1 MIQRRTRLYLNR
13 MQGQRFDP
21 SRHAPKG
28 PTPPS
33 RPTILASTF
42 ITSFIGIAITAALTY
57 NAQWFIERNTPVI
70 TGAFGATAV
79 LIYGAIDSPL
89 AQPRNVFC
97 GHIMSALVGVSL
109 YKLFNLMNAATFDRL
124 HWLLCSLSVSVSL
137 FLMQLT
143 QTVHP
148 PASATALIAVT
159 GGDTIYNLG
168 YWYVLCPVGLG
179 ITMMLTVAIIGN
191 NIARRYPMHWWSA
204 KNRSI
209 TIVNQDMSA
218 VIADLVSEDSRI
230 DCCPDSEITGHANPD
245 DDDDNL
251 STCPTSQVETK
262 KGGATTDTDITSQ
275 ERRTSLA
282 RSNTHSATTEVGSP
296 QSHDSHRH
304 HHHHHN
310 EKQHHGVEQY
320 AVFYEGEQHKDLE
333 NGEHVHLRRHI
344 TRSSTNSHGA
354 QETSAPTA
362 AAAVAANT
370 LNIDLE
376 QGITHSNCHR
386 RRSTDHS
393 SMRIQK
399 RGSFLTVGS
408 EDHQRTIQ
416 ELQAR
421 IHELEIELARQRDG
435 QPRVQHSQPG
445 SDSITSTPAS
455 PSQQP

>member
-97 GHIMSALVGVSL
+97 GHIMSAL
-109 YKLFNLMNAATFDRL
+109 
-124 HWLLCSLSVSVSL
+124 
-137 FLMQLT
+137 LT

-179 ITMMLTVAIIGN
+179 ITMMLIVAIIGN

-262 KGGATTDTDITSQ
+262 KGGATTDTDVTSQ

-362 AAAVAANT
+362 AAAAAST

-376 QGITHSNCHR
+376 QGITHGNCHR